1 MENINRL
8 ISGLNELEALQF
20 SSVPDVKV
28 YFLFFSQFP
37 PSSKLETSRSVALGQ
52 KMTHMHVEFCQYAA
66 HMSNYV
72 DYRVCPEVSS
82 TAGETDLCQQF
93 SVSL

>member
-1 MENINRL
+1 M
-8 ISGLNELEALQF
+8 
-20 SSVPDVKV
+20 KV
-28 YFLFFSQFP
+28 YFYFSQFP
-37 PSSKLETSRSVALGQ
+37 PSSKLETSRSVALDQ
-52 KMTHMHVEFCQYAA
+52 KVTRVHVEFCQYAA
-66 HMSNYV
+66 HMSDYV